1 MNAIFRPGTRPGRAL
16 LARTAV
22 AVGGGYAFASSA
34 AVFLGA
40 VLPLPGPE
48 AVLAATLPA
57 FALYTAAIVWTFAAR
72 DLHRV
77 ARGLFMSTFVLGG
90 AGLLLA
96 RGGA

>member
-1 MNAIFRPGTRPGRAL
+1 MSAISRSGTRPGRAL
-16 LARTAV
+16 LARTAI
-22 AVGGGYAFASSA
+22 AVLGGYAFASSG

-40 VLPLPGPE
+40 VLPLSRPE

-57 FALYTAAIVWTFAAR
+57 FALHTAAIVWTFAAR
-72 DLHRV
+72 DWRRV
-77 ARGLFMSTFVLGG
+77 TCALALSTLVLGG